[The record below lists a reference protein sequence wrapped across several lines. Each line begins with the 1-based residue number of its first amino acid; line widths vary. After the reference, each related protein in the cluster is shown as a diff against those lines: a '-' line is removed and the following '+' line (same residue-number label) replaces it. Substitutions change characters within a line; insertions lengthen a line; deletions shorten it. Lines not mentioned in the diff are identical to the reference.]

1 MWSRV
6 PSLSALRR
14 SATLVNNKWAELR
27 PFTFVIIGDT
37 CSLTVTVYHFL
48 LFTGFVWTVLNIRSD
63 YTSSP
68 PFLHPNISVC
78 LSVNRFFPIP
88 PNLLIAPS
96 IRGSRDASREASSRG
111 ETEDDGHENLRSR
124 EWLLFQ
130 VKNTDLD
137 GEREPSKEPS
147 KENLWNFVMQ
157 YSDS

>member
-1 MWSRV
+1 MRVKVWSRV

-48 LFTGFVWTVLNIRSD
+48 LFTGFVWTGSKHSLGIYSMYISIYRFFLIRFL
-63 YTSSP
+63 
-68 PFLHPNISVC
+68 PFLE
-78 LSVNRFFPIP
+78 F
-88 PNLLIAPS
+88 LLIVSS
-96 IRGSRDASREASSRG
+96 ISLGG
-111 ETEDDGHENLRSR
+111 DGHENLRSR

-130 VKNTDLD
+130 AKNTDLD
-137 GEREPSKEPS
+137 SWEREPSEEPS